1 MPTLRIELKKGR
13 GGPDSLA
20 CVRADGSR
28 TWERVQAAIALHDL
42 VHFVV
47 EREFRWTDGF
57 YGLVASGW
65 SITDFYDKE
74 KARTLPPGALRAEHM
89 VAFFWRELGG
99 QEEPGLADFH
109 AAIDAQN
116 AKEPALALPHPT
128 QAQVER
134 VRREVRDLASRW
146 RAVAAGKTLALEFVV
161 GA

>member
-1 MPTLRIELKKGR
+1 
-13 GGPDSLA
+13 
-20 CVRADGSR
+20 
-28 TWERVQAAIALHDL
+28 
-42 VHFVV
+42 
-47 EREFRWTDGF
+47 
-57 YGLVASGW
+57 
-65 SITDFYDKE
+65 
-74 KARTLPPGALRAEHM
+74 M